1 MIPASFD
8 YVAPTS
14 VADALAALAEAG
26 DDAKVAATML
36 RTGTTPEAARERLDA
51 VGGHLRRALME

>member
-26 DDAKVAATML
+26 DDVKVL
-36 RTGTTPEAARERLDA
+36 GRRTEPPAHPADA
-51 VGGHLRRALME
+51 SQRP